1 MHFTQF
7 SRKLSENITGVAV
20 ARQLRSNGHLI
31 EMTTE
36 QVVTID
42 GNETTYS
49 TIEEARQYIKKE
61 NYSSSFEKELF
72 NESYSEISNTK
83 VASII
88 KEHYDVKVTD
98 TLIESYLELAAS
110 KMFTID
116 PVATSIRT
124 LNSFDRLVENKID
137 YTLNDGS
144 IVAINSDTQVSIN
157 NILQNHNDIIDYM
170 RECQA
175 NFLSVIEQIKEQ

>member
-7 SRKLSENITGVAV
+7 SRKLSEDITGVPV
-20 ARQLRSNGHLI
+20 ARQLRCNGHLI
-31 EMTTE
+31 EMTTD
-36 QVVTID
+36 QIVTID
-42 GNETTYS
+42 GNETTYN

-61 NYSSSFEKELF
+61 NYSNSFEKELF
-72 NESYSEISNTK
+72 NESYSEISNNK

-98 TLIESYLELAAS
+98 TLIESYLEFAAS
-110 KMFTID
+110 KIFTID

-124 LNSFDRLVENKID
+124 YNSFDRLAENKID
-137 YTLNDGS
+137 YVLDDGS
-144 IVAINSDTQVSIN
+144 IVAINNDTQISIN